1 MEEVE
6 ERGVDRHQRQVA
18 DAYDVEGR
26 DHQQPDAG
34 TAQPR
39 RPRGRKRQN
48 RPQAERHGVAPA
60 TARID
65 VDRVGRRAGQLIG
78 HALLE
83 LGEGHEELAF
93 HPTEPH
99 HPEQADKP
107 RPGRQ
112 REAEHP

>member
-1 MEEVE
+1 MQEVE
-6 ERGVDRHQRQVA
+6 QREVVPQQRQVA
-18 DAYDVEGR
+18 DAHDVEGR

-34 TAQPR
+34 AAQPR
-39 RPRGRKRQN
+39 RPRGRKRQD

-65 VDRVGRRAGQLIG
+65 VDRVGLHPGQLIG
-78 HALLE
+78 HTFLE
-83 LGEGHEELAF
+83 LGEGQEDLAF
-93 HPTEPH
+93 HPAEPH
-99 HPEQADKP
+99 QPEQADKP